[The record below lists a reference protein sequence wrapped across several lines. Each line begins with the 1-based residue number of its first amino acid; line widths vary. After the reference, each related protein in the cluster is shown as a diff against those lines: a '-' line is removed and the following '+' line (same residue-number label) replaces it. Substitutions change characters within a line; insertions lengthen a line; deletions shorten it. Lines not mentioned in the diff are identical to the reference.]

1 MTFQEALKIIYAD
14 SGTHDSGM
22 IHEALGAISFFKE
35 NVLEL
40 NDYETDQ
47 LFEVMRYIHTNKL
60 GELK

>member
-1 MTFQEALKIIYAD
+1 MTFNEAISIIYAKE
-14 SGTHDSGM
+14 GTHDSGM

-40 NDYETDQ
+40 EDYETDQ
-47 LFEVMRYIHTNKL
+47 LFEVMRYIHTNKM